1 MKMVMRRNA
10 KGRTKPFNVE
20 YFIFNI
26 LKNYYGKVSISP
38 FRGIDGNI
46 NYYISVSIPLVKCM
60 YKLQNDYEI
69 DESIIEKVKQK
80 LEDKD
85 DRYID
90 SIIKELLQKYKEDI
104 HNFKYKNLYILLF
117 KYGSEKISRGVVN
130 IYVDK
135 ENPLKVNM
143 NIIQAIPVDNN
154 SNNVYNAFKN
164 IYRIFKEG
172 YLENKTI
179 VIEELTELLS
189 SIYRSMANM

>member
-1 MKMVMRRNA
+1 MRRNV
-10 KGRTKPFNVE
+10 KKRTKPFNVE

-80 LEDKD
+80 LKDKD

-117 KYGSEKISRGVVN
+117 KYGNEKISKGVVN

-189 SIYRSMANM
+189 SIYRSMADM